1 MVRLDRHGIGNWSCG
16 NLIYASHG
24 SVDLIAHS
32 WAGCR
37 GDFIDAAAAELYPV
51 MDDTTVA
58 GRV

>member
-1 MVRLDRHGIGNWSCG
+1 MAR
-16 NLIYASHG
+16 

-32 WAGCR
+32 WADCR
-37 GDFIDAAAAELYPV
+37 GDFIDATAAELYPV